1 MRVGRLLEETGHGTE
16 RLRALLDPINPDQLR
31 LRAASPLMRW
41 IWGEGVGAMT
51 VGKLILVD
59 PDILNGDKEQLARL
73 TLHEL
78 IHVRQWGEL
87 GWFGFSR
94 RYLADYLKGRRRGLS
109 HRQAY
114 LEIGLEVEARTR
126 SLELI

>member
-1 MRVGRLLEETGHGTE
+1 MRVGRLLEETGQNAE
-16 RLRALLDPINPDQLR
+16 PLRALLGPIDPDQLR

-51 VGKLILVD
+51 LGNLILVD
-59 PDILNGDKEQLARL
+59 PDILNGDEDRLARL

-78 IHVRQWGEL
+78 VHVRQWREL
-87 GWFGFSR
+87 GWLGFSR

-126 SLELI
+126 SSELI